1 MSILLLIPILLIT
14 VPTIIGGIHLMKDG
28 LKAAKEERRQK
39 AEQEQLERDKQWFYD
54 KMWNANWTRDDKQID
69 IRDIPQLSFEQWL
82 TFYSSAPERW
92 NINLKQNHYGGRV
105 FCAIPA
111 YEKGKIHIA
120 TFWETPEDLW
130 KFMEWQENEYT
141 HGNAAIFENERAKR
155 LSKLA
160 KCLKEDLAEKNK
172 QVQKE
177 LDALEKEVAASMPP
191 KKVEEDAIQKYMREQ
206 QEAKT
211 WEAKQMQTMSEYT
224 ADLCQRYPDYDY
236 VGSERMLTMDGV
248 LFLKTRLI
256 NRYNK
261 NELIITS
268 QFDKQKNSWTNLDTT
283 TSTMG

>member
-1 MSILLLIPILLIT
+1 MNILLLIPILLIT
-14 VPTIIGGIHLMKDG
+14 IPTIIGGIHLMKDG
-28 LKAAKEERRQK
+28 LKAAKEEKRQK
-39 AEQEQLERDKQWFYD
+39 AKQEQLEKDKQWFYN
-54 KMWNANWTRDDKQID
+54 KMWSANWTRDDKPID

-92 NINLKQNHYGGRV
+92 SINLKQNHYGGRV

-206 QEAKT
+206 HEAKT
-211 WEAKQMQTMSEYT
+211 WEAKQMRSLTDYT
-224 ADLCQRYPDYDY
+224 AELCKNYPDYDY
-236 VGSERMLTMDGV
+236 AGSERMLTMDGV
-248 LFLKTRLI
+248 LFLKTRFI
-256 NRYNK
+256 HRYNK
-261 NELIITS
+261 TELVVTS
-268 QFDKQKNSWTNLDTT
+268 QFDKQKENWINLST

>member
-14 VPTIIGGIHLMKDG
+14 IPTIIGGIHLMKDG
-28 LKAAKEERRQK
+28 LKAAKEEKRQK
-39 AEQEQLERDKQWFYD
+39 AEQEQLEKDKQWFYN
-54 KMWNANWTRDDKQID
+54 KMWNANWTRDDKPID

-92 NINLKQNHYGGRV
+92 SINLKQNHYGGRV

-191 KKVEEDAIQKYMREQ
+191 KKIEEDAIQKYMREQ
-206 QEAKT
+206 HEAKT
-211 WEAKQMQTMSEYT
+211 WEAKQMRSLTDYT
-224 ADLCQRYPDYDY
+224 AELCKNYPDYDY
-236 VGSERMLTMDGV
+236 AGSERMLTMDGV
-248 LFLKTRLI
+248 LFLKTRFI
-256 NRYNK
+256 HKYNK
-261 NELIITS
+261 TELVVTS
-268 QFDKQKNSWTNLDTT
+268 QFDKQKENWTNLST